1 MATQTPQPVLEV
13 HNLSVGYDRQPIL
26 HHVSFSVNRGG
37 IAVIL
42 GGSGCGKTTL
52 LRSLIGLSEP
62 LAGEVLIYGQNLF
75 TGSDAQRESLL
86 SQIGVAFQNGAL
98 FGSMTL
104 LENVMLPL
112 EELTRLPRKAC
123 EMIAAMKLQLVGL
136 DGFEYHS
143 PSQLSGGMQKR
154 AALARAMA
162 LDPQL
167 LFLDEPSAGLDP
179 VTAAQLDELILQL
192 AHTLKLTFII
202 VTHELQSIYA
212 LADTAIMLDKSVG
225 GILAEGRPEDLKDR
239 MDIPEVWQFFN
250 RSVKM
255 PGHTPN
261 SHSTIKNG

>member
-1 MATQTPQPVLEV
+1 MPSQTPQLVLEAR
-13 HNLSVGYDRQPIL
+13 NLSVGYDGQPIL
-26 HHVSFSVNRGG
+26 HDVSFSVNAGKVL
-37 IAVIL
+37 VIL
-42 GGSGCGKTTL
+42 GGSGCGKSTL
-52 LRSLIGLSEP
+52 LQSLIGLSEP
-62 LAGEVLIYGQNLF
+62 IAGQVLLYGEDLF
-75 TGSDAQRESLL
+75 ACTAAQREQLL
-86 SQIGVAFQNGAL
+86 SRIGVAFQNGAL

-162 LDPQL
+162 MDPQL

-179 VTAAQLDELILQL
+179 VTAAQLDDLILQL
-192 AHTLKLTFII
+192 AHTLKLTFVI

-212 LADTAIMLDKSVG
+212 LADTAIMLDKSVAG
-225 GILAEGRPEDLKDR
+225 VLATGRPDQLKTR
-239 MDIPEVWQFFN
+239 TDIPEVWQFFN
-250 RSVKM
+250 RSIE
-255 PGHTPN
+255 TPKQKQN
-261 SHSTIKNG
+261 SVKNG